1 VDSAKERTT
10 LRLFLLSSLF
20 INGGE
25 KIDERRKKLNL
36 IEISNLQINRNEHI
50 ALGISNLSIQRG
62 ETLTVVGPNGAGKST
77 LLLALARLLRPS
89 HGDII
94 YDGKSLKQWDELEYR
109 RRISFVFQSPL
120 LMDMTVEQN
129 VALGLT
135 FRGIPKEETRERV
148 GKWMKQLG
156 VDTLSKRRAGQ
167 LSGGEAQRVSLARAF
182 VLEPE
187 LLLLDEPF
195 AALDPPTHAKLLD
208 DLSGLLKQDHRT
220 AVFVTHNLN
229 EATKLSHR
237 IAVIVAG
244 ILRQV
249 GTAKQI
255 KSKPS
260 DETVAA
266 FLDELP
272 Q

>member
-1 VDSAKERTT
+1 MIQIRDLLIQRNGLDVLSFDS
-10 LRLFLLSSLF
+10 LH
-20 INGGE
+20 
-25 KIDERRKKLNL
+25 
-36 IEISNLQINRNEHI
+36 IE
-50 ALGISNLSIQRG
+50 RG

-77 LLLALARLLRPS
+77 LLLALARLLKPS
-89 HGDII
+89 RGEII
-94 YDGKSLKQWDELEYR
+94 YDGKSLKQWNELDYR

-129 VALGLT
+129 IALGLK
-135 FRGIPKEETRERV
+135 FRGTSKEERQSRAQ
-148 GKWMKQLG
+148 KWMKQLG
-156 VDTLSKRRAGQ
+156 VELLAKRRAGQ

-195 AALDPPTHAKLLD
+195 AALDPPTRSKLME
-208 DLSGLLKQDHRT
+208 DLATLLKEDQRT

-229 EATKLSHR
+229 EAAKLSHR
-237 IAVIVAG
+237 IAVIVG
-244 ILRQV
+244 GKLRQV
-249 GTAKQI
+249 GTARQI
-255 KSKPS
+255 KSEPA

-266 FLDELP
+266 FLHELP

>member
-1 VDSAKERTT
+1 MMQVSHKENKLISIRELLVQRDRLEA
-10 LRLFLLSSLF
+10 LRV
-20 INGGE
+20 E
-25 KIDERRKKLNL
+25 
-36 IEISNLQINRNEHI
+36 
-50 ALGISNLSIQRG
+50 ALDVERG

-77 LLLALARLLRPS
+77 LLLTLARLLKPS
-89 HGDII
+89 RGDIV
-94 YDGKSLKQWDELEYR
+94 YDGKSLNQWDELDYR

-129 VALGLT
+129 VALGLK
-135 FRGIPKEETRERV
+135 FRSTSKDEIRERV
-148 GKWMKQLG
+148 TKWMKQLG
-156 VDTLSKRRAGQ
+156 VESLAKRRASQ
-167 LSGGEAQRVSLARAF
+167 LSGGEAQRVSLARAL

-195 AALDPPTHAKLLD
+195 VALDPPTHAKLLD
-208 DLSGLLKQDHRT
+208 DLSILLKEDHRT

-229 EATKLSHR
+229 EAAKVSHR
-237 IAVIVAG
+237 IAVIVGG

-255 KSKPS
+255 KSKPA

-266 FLDELP
+266 FLHELP